1 MVQWHKSNSNWRR
14 PVDGPSWYV
23 EICFFT
29 AFQYNLVILLV
40 TVTVNRLEIQHVK
53 RDALNNTYVCQASNT
68 KLVPPAERTVRV
80 EMLCKCQREII
91 ECSRKAHKFSSPST
105 GIHIKYHTHII
116 TEHNLFPIH
125 NRDLFLLHIW
135 KLCKLFLTLCFL
147 AHSFLNDS
155 TVRPISTSI
164 VHKPKQLA
172 TESQITLSCEV
183 EGSVP
188 DTDIKWTQ
196 NNRVF
201 ERGNVS

>member
-1 MVQWHKSNSNWRR
+1 MGRH
-14 PVDGPSWYV
+14 
-23 EICFFT
+23 
-29 AFQYNLVILLV
+29 
-40 TVTVNRLEIQHVK
+40 VTVNRLEIQHVK

-80 EMLCKCQREII
+80 EMLRKFTAQ
-91 ECSRKAHKFSSPST
+91 CSNLINLLCHST
-105 GIHIKYHTHII
+105 RLAGKYVPVIRGK
-116 TEHNLFPIH
+116 LFPID
-125 NRDLFLLHIW
+125 NQPRNLPLSAYLRIIQTIFTLFHIARS
-135 KLCKLFLTLCFL
+135 LSISRPDNPAIACR
-147 AHSFLNDS
+147 S

-164 VHKPKQLA
+164 VHKPKQLV

-201 ERGNVS
+201 ERGSVSFELVPPAHDDH